1 MNIPVI
7 TPLVHYFH
15 VFYSYA
21 GKRLYALL
29 LLIFFVGISEGIGI
43 SMLLPVLNLDKPKGA
58 YDSYTKVVY
67 DFLERTGVGVSLA
80 PLLFILFS
88 AFLLKSIFYFSQTAL
103 SSHIVFNLSKNM
115 KIEFCR
121 KYKLMRY
128 DYYTNTSIGYFNNI
142 ITTEIDRLVSG
153 LEIYIRLIV
162 NVIYIAVYLF
172 AVFMINWKITTV
184 VIIVCLF
191 LFAILRGVTRM
202 TRRLGVFITQAH
214 SDIQSL
220 LLQTIYNFK
229 YLKATNSF
237 SRILR
242 KLYKRIDDN
251 KRFEFNKS
259 LLLAIPSSIIEPVS
273 IIILSGLV
281 LYFVEY
287 KGQAIA
293 AIMVTLLFFY
303 RTITRIFRFQ
313 IDWQKFN
320 GSIGAIDVVEKIS
333 RILDSN
339 KEATG
344 ARVVRD
350 FEGVIELKGVSFSY
364 GSREVL
370 NEIEL
375 TIPRNKT
382 IGIVGESGAGKTT
395 IFAILTGLLRPQRGK
410 VCIDG
415 TDYKELDIKEL
426 RNLIGYITQEPVIF
440 NDSIE
445 NNISLWECDNKDNG
459 CRERVE
465 KAASLAKCEKFISE
479 SENKYE
485 TIIGDKGVK
494 LSGGQCQRIAIAR
507 EIFKDL
513 PIMIFDEATSSLDT
527 ESEKFIQNSINSM
540 VGEKTLIIITHRL
553 STIRHCDYI
562 YVLKEGRIVN
572 EGGFDELY
580 EDKDSIFSKM
590 CQAQNV

>member
-1 MNIPVI
+1 
-7 TPLVHYFH
+7 
-15 VFYSYA
+15 
-21 GKRLYALL
+21 
-29 LLIFFVGISEGIGI
+29 
-43 SMLLPVLNLDKPKGA
+43 
-58 YDSYTKVVY
+58 
-67 DFLERTGVGVSLA
+67 
-80 PLLFILFS
+80 
-88 AFLLKSIFYFSQTAL
+88 
-103 SSHIVFNLSKNM
+103 
-115 KIEFCR
+115 
-121 KYKLMRY
+121 MRY

-303 RTITRIFRFQ
+303 RTTTRIFRFQ

-375 TIPRNKT
+375 TIP
-382 IGIVGESGAGKTT
+382 
-395 IFAILTGLLRPQRGK
+395 
-410 VCIDG
+410 
-415 TDYKELDIKEL
+415 
-426 RNLIGYITQEPVIF
+426 
-440 NDSIE
+440 
-445 NNISLWECDNKDNG
+445 
-459 CRERVE
+459 
-465 KAASLAKCEKFISE
+465 
-479 SENKYE
+479 
-485 TIIGDKGVK
+485 
-494 LSGGQCQRIAIAR
+494 
-507 EIFKDL
+507 
-513 PIMIFDEATSSLDT
+513 
-527 ESEKFIQNSINSM
+527 
-540 VGEKTLIIITHRL
+540 
-553 STIRHCDYI
+553 
-562 YVLKEGRIVN
+562 
-572 EGGFDELY
+572 
-580 EDKDSIFSKM
+580 
-590 CQAQNV
+590 